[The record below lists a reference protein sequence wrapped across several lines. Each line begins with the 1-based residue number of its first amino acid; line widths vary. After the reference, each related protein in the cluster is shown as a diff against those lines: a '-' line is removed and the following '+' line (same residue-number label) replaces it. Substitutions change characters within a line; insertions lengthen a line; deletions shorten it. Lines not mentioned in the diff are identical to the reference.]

1 MRYTSVFAI
10 TEKYEHISVSDREEL
25 LSQVYELLR
34 LEQSDDSDSTRT
46 FTPFDKEKYRV
57 AKQIADDYTFQRS
70 QSVPVAFIPSQSS
83 SSSSSSSV
91 SSTASSPTPKQ
102 RRKSSE
108 TISLLSHLKPK
119 VALSTKGQEVR

>member
-1 MRYTSVFAI
+1 VFPV

-34 LEQSDDSDSTRT
+34 LEQSDDSDLTQT
-46 FTPFDKEKYRV
+46 FSPSDKEKYRV
-57 AKQIADDYTFQRS
+57 AKQIADDHTFQRS
-70 QSVPVAFIPSQSS
+70 QSVPVAFIPSQS

-108 TISLLSHLKPK
+108 TLSVVSHAKPK
-119 VALSTKGQEVR
+119 VALSAKSQEVR